1 MDSRESIDP
10 ELHTLRSAIRGCA
23 DGRQKGE
30 LETARFQ
37 LYAAFE
43 SRDEDGARRWSRA
56 LRAGLLAVEHEELR
70 SIGMEALSVIE
81 DAIDRDDDG

>member
-10 ELHTLRSAIRGCA
+10 ELHTLRSAIRGCT

-37 LYAAFE
+37 IYVAFE
-43 SRDEDGARRWSRA
+43 GRDEDAARRWSKA

-70 SIGMEALSVIE
+70 SIGMDALQVINA
-81 DAIDRDDDG
+81 AIDD